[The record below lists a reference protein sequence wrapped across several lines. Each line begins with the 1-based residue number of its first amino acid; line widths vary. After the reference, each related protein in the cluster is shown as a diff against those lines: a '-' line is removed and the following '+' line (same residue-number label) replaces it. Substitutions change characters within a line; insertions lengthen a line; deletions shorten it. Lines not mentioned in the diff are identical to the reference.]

1 MSEPCSQEIV
11 LSQDYTEFLTVALS
25 ITPEL
30 LNLFRGVCYQQI
42 DPRYFTIYTPV
53 NNVNTISLN
62 QFSYNLFPKL
72 YGEMSTAALE
82 ISGITRIASQPVL
95 NLKGQ
100 GVLIG
105 IADSGIDFTILL
117 SAMPMDVPVSCGSG
131 IRQIRQVLPRKESPM
146 VQNTQKM
153 TSILHWLPLRLL
165 RL

>member
-105 IADSGIDFTILL
+105 IADSGIDFTHP
-117 SAMPMDVPVSCGSG
+117 AFRDAYG
-131 IRQIRQVLPRKESPM
+131 KESPM

>member
-72 YGEMSTAALE
+72 YGEMSTAHLKYR
-82 ISGITRIASQPVL
+82 GLQGLPASP
-95 NLKGQ
+95 
-100 GVLIG
+100 
-105 IADSGIDFTILL
+105 S
-117 SAMPMDVPVSCGSG
+117 
-131 IRQIRQVLPRKESPM
+131 
-146 VQNTQKM
+146 
-153 TSILHWLPLRLL
+153 
-165 RL
+165 